1 VQFTA
6 ARGEAAV
13 LVSKIYRFSAAAERS
28 SLHVLDVVV
37 STIRFSE
44 ETPRMIIIIHL
55 LAWSI
60 LLYSVQGVPVFGQGI
75 VLPQGDPQ
83 SKETKEDPAIEG
95 TLQGGRSES
104 TAGDRGTVRQDT
116 GIEDPTVN
124 PGQASGM
131 QSIQGRIIKSDGDTH
146 IIRQLGGPD
155 ATLTVDDHTAG
166 DKKLHPGDV
175 VTGLITPQG
184 RAVAIHK
191 EASAKQ

>member
-1 VQFTA
+1 
-6 ARGEAAV
+6 
-13 LVSKIYRFSAAAERS
+13 
-28 SLHVLDVVV
+28 LDVVV

-83 SKETKEDPAIEG
+83 SKETKEDPAREEAVRDSRLKQQGQGPNYRVEG